1 MLARDLDEV
10 DLQLLRIIDDLDE
23 LQIAA
28 SQKRLLLHERVASAC
43 EIAEER
49 AREAHLAVED
59 LIQRVRM
66 GSARG

>member
-1 MLARDLDEV
+1 MIARDLDEIDV
-10 DLQLLRIIDDLDE
+10 RILDIIEDLEEQRIAPA
-23 LQIAA
+23 QR
-28 SQKRLLLHERVASAC
+28 RLILHERVATAC

>member
-28 SQKRLLLHERVASAC
+28 SQKRLLLHERVATAC

-49 AREAHLAVED
+49 ARDAQLAV
-59 LIQRVRM
+59 
-66 GSARG
+66 